1 MLIKINE
8 NNEIEEYAIF
18 GGLPN
23 SIEVADELQ
32 PTDFKFLFKPNLY
45 LYQDNEIIVNPN
57 YQKPSIEIPT
67 PEPSGP
73 SAEQQAI
80 TDLAINSAEHD
91 QHIQSIEEAITA
103 LAQSQTGGTN

>member
-1 MLIKINE
+1 MEIRTNE
-8 NNEIEEYAIF
+8 KNEIEEYAIF

-57 YQKPSIEIPT
+57 YEEPTINVPT
-67 PEPSGP
+67 PEP

-103 LAQSQTGGTN
+103 LAQSQMGGTNNV

>member
-1 MLIKINE
+1 MQIRLKG
-8 NNEIEEYAIF
+8 NEIIEYATV
-18 GGLPN
+18 GGFVDGGQEINDSLKPK
-23 SIEVADELQ
+23 
-32 PTDFKFLFKPNLY
+32 DFDNNFRPSYY
-45 LYQDNEIIVNPN
+45 LYQDDQIIVNPN
-57 YQKPSIEIPT
+57 YEEPTVDIPI

-103 LAQSQTGGTN
+103 LAQSQMGGTN

>member
-8 NNEIEEYAIF
+8 KNEITDYAVI
-18 GGLPN
+18 GGLTGSFEISDDLKP
-23 SIEVADELQ
+23 S
-32 PTDFKFLFKPNLY
+32 DFDDNFKSGYY
-45 LYQDNEIIVNPN
+45 LYQNNEIIVNPN
-57 YQKPSIEIPT
+57 YEEPT
-67 PEPSGP
+67 ISVPEPQP

-103 LAQSQTGGTN
+103 LAQSQMGGNN

>member
-57 YQKPSIEIPT
+57 YEEPTINVPT

-73 SAEQQAI
+73 SPEM
-80 TDLAINSAEHD
+80 LAINALG
-91 QHIQSIEEAITA
+91 IQ
-103 LAQSQTGGTN
+103 LAKHLAGGD